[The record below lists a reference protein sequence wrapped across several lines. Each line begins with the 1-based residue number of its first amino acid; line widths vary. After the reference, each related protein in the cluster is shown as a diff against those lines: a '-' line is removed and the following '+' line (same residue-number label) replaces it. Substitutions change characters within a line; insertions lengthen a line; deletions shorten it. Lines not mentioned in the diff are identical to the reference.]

1 VSLSMN
7 IQYDNNRLG
16 WLHNDSIHPLSVDK
30 HSGKIQ
36 VFGAFTVFGK
46 LCIKTFHGNMDSAM
60 YRDIVRQDL
69 ILNAS
74 KLFPYGWVFVQDNS
88 STHKADALLL
98 LSVCYYEVPYK
109 LTWPVRKPD

>member
-60 YRDIVRQDL
+60 YRDIVREDL
-69 ILNAS
+69 IPNAS
-74 KLFPYGWVFVQDNS
+74 FPYGWVLVQDKS
-88 STHKADALLL
+88 STHKGDA
-98 LSVCYYEVPYK
+98 LSVCSYEVPYK
-109 LTWPVRKPD
+109 LTWPTRKPD